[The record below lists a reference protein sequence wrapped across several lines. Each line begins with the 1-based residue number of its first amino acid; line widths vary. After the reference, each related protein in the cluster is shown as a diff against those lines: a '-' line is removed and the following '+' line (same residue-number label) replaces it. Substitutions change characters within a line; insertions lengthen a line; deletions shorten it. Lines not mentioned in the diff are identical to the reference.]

1 MEARLADM
9 GLERSLASVLWQDGT
24 IGLRCPDH
32 PAAQAVLGAIDAPVL
47 ASSANRRGQ
56 PPPTNVEQAVEAV
69 GDAAE
74 LAIDGGPCRYAKA
87 SAVIAVEPMAT
98 PPGAAHTGLG
108 TMPRVKVL
116 REGVYDERYIRKMMR
131 PTILFICSGNTC
143 RSPMAAAI
151 ARSLLKGPGDGR
163 QSDEAAARVL
173 SAGVAAES
181 R

>member
-1 MEARLADM
+1 
-9 GLERSLASVLWQDGT
+9 
-24 IGLRCPDH
+24 
-32 PAAQAVLGAIDAPVL
+32 
-47 ASSANRRGQ
+47 
-56 PPPTNVEQAVEAV
+56 
-69 GDAAE
+69 
-74 LAIDGGPCRYAKA
+74 
-87 SAVIAVEPMAT
+87 
-98 PPGAAHTGLG
+98 
-108 TMPRVKVL
+108 VKVL

-181 R
+181 GAGASPQAVEAMTQQGLDLSAHRSRPLTLDLAREADVILCMTAAHRLAVLQVDPTAADKTRLLDPDGDIDDPFGAEGEVYRRCAELLRLKIERVLKEQQV